1 MELPRNETDVK
12 HYLTFERRRR
22 TQYFPRSSEIWK
34 SSGQHS
40 ERAKGGMGVV
50 AFNPLRG
57 VRRGCVPGDE
67 AALGCC
73 GERRALR
80 VGDTGEATWRQRN
93 AGKGEREWGKEEE
106 MTRRGRRGRTK

>member
-80 VGDTGEATWRQRN
+80 VGDTGEATRR
-93 AGKGEREWGKEEE
+93 AKKCGERRAGVGGKK
-106 MTRRGRRGRTK
+106 RK